1 MSDMQTSTFVGG
13 FLAALVVQGRHSF
26 DLGSDVLTGAPR
38 VARYLDS
45 LLSSQEVPGPHMA
58 FELAALAETLRPNKG
73 VGGKSGLAGYL
84 SASPH
89 TRFEQQAG
97 CYIVCLESQNAHALL
112 GLLSDEWRQIV
123 ENSARVFSGQA
134 ALPLVK
140 PRAGEGL
147 TKGAAL
153 RWEI

>member
-1 MSDMQTSTFVGG
+1 MQTSAFVGG

-26 DLGSDVLTGAPR
+26 DLQSDVMTGAPR
-38 VARYLDS
+38 VVHYLDF
-45 LLSSQEVPGPHMA
+45 LLSSQKALGPHMA
-58 FELAALAETLRPNKG
+58 FELGALAETLRPDTG
-73 VGGKSGLAGYL
+73 VGARSGLAGYL

-89 TRFEQQAG
+89 TRFERQAG
-97 CYIVCLESQNAHALL
+97 CYTVCLGSQKAHALL
-112 GLLSDEWRQIV
+112 DLLSDEWRQIV

-153 RWEI
+153 RWEM